1 VAKENRDDLYILV
14 TNDDGVRAEGIRN
27 LRAAVEDM
35 GRVIV
40 VAPEQQQSAS
50 SHALTLS
57 DPLRINWLDDST
69 IAVDGTPTDCVL
81 VAMRGLLERK
91 PDLLVSGINHGPN
104 LGDDVTYS
112 GTVAAAFEGTLLG
125 IPSIAMSVASWHD
138 CKFDAAREFARVI
151 VSRVLEEGLAPNTL
165 LNVNVPSCASKGVS
179 GVRVTKLGKRVY
191 RDVIVKKKDPRGRD
205 YYWIGGG
212 DPVWEPEGGTDFEA
226 IEQNAISV
234 TPLHLDLTDYKQLEV
249 VKKWNLSF

>member
-1 VAKENRDDLYILV
+1 VAKSGNGELYILV
-14 TNDDGVRAEGIRN
+14 TNDDGVRAEGIKN
-27 LRAAVEDM
+27 LREAVEEI

-81 VAMRGLLERK
+81 VAMRGILERK

-125 IPSIAMSVASWHD
+125 IPSVAVSVAAWQD
-138 CKFDAAREFARVI
+138 CKFDAARNFAGRI
-151 VSRVLEEGLAPNTL
+151 VTEVLEHGLAPNTL
-165 LNVNVPSCASKGVS
+165 LNVNVPSCAAEGIT
-179 GVRVTKLGKRVY
+179 GVRVTRLGKRVY

-212 DPVWEPEGGTDFEA
+212 DPEWKPEKGTDFEA
-226 IEQNAISV
+226 IEQNYISV
-234 TPLHLDLTDYKQLEV
+234 TPLNLDLTDYKQIEAV
-249 VKKWNLSF
+249 RRWNLSF

>member
-1 VAKENRDDLYILV
+1 VARKKKDDLYILV

-27 LRAAVEDM
+27 LREAAEEV

-125 IPSIAMSVASWHD
+125 IPSIAMSVSSWHD
-138 CKFDAAREFARVI
+138 CKFDAARDFAKVI
-151 VSRVLEEGLAPNTL
+151 IEKVLDEGLSPNTL
-165 LNVNVPSCASKGVS
+165 LNVNVPSCARQGISEVK
-179 GVRVTKLGKRVY
+179 VTKLGKRVY
-191 RDVIVKKKDPRGRD
+191 RDVIIKKKDPRGRD

-212 DPVWEPEGGTDFEA
+212 DPVWEPESGTDFEA

-234 TPLHLDLTDYKQLEV
+234 TPLHLDLTDYTQLEV

>member
-1 VAKENRDDLYILV
+1 MARGNSEGLYILL

-27 LRAAVEDM
+27 LREALADM
-35 GRVIV
+35 GKTIVI
-40 VAPEQQQSAS
+40 APEKQQSAS

-57 DPLRINWLDDST
+57 DPLRINWLDDTT

-91 PDLLVSGINHGPN
+91 PDLLVSGFNHGPN

-125 IPSIAMSVASWHD
+125 IPSIAISVAAWHE
-138 CKFDAAREFARVI
+138 CKFDAARKFARSI
-151 VSRVLEEGLAPNTL
+151 VAKVVENGLTPNTL
-165 LNVNVPSCASKGVS
+165 LNVNVPSCACEGIT

-234 TPLHLDLTDYKQLEV
+234 TPLHLDLTDYSQIDR
-249 VKKWNLSF
+249 VKSWNLSF

>member
-1 VAKENRDDLYILV
+1 MARKKKDDLYILV

-27 LRAAVEDM
+27 LREAAEEV

-125 IPSIAMSVASWHD
+125 IPSIAMSVSSWHD
-138 CKFDAAREFARVI
+138 CKFDAARDFAKVI
-151 VSRVLEEGLAPNTL
+151 IEKVLDEGLSPNTL
-165 LNVNVPSCASKGVS
+165 LNVNVPSCARQGISEVK
-179 GVRVTKLGKRVY
+179 VTKLGKRVY
-191 RDVIVKKKDPRGRD
+191 RDVIIKKKDPRGRD

-212 DPVWEPEGGTDFEA
+212 DPVWEPESGTDFEA

-234 TPLHLDLTDYKQLEV
+234 TPLHLDLTDYTQLEV

>member
-1 VAKENRDDLYILV
+1 MARKNSDDLYILV

-27 LRAAVEDM
+27 LREAVADM
-35 GRVIV
+35 GKVIV
-40 VAPEQQQSAS
+40 VAPEHQQSAS

-57 DPLRINWLDDST
+57 DPLRINWIDDST

-125 IPSIAMSVASWHD
+125 IPSIAISVAAWHD
-138 CKFDAAREFARVI
+138 CRFDSARRFARVI
-151 VSRVLEEGLAPNTL
+151 VSNVLEHGLAPNTL
-165 LNVNVPSCASKGVS
+165 LNVNVPSCAYEGISE
-179 GVRVTKLGKRVY
+179 VRVTKLGKRVY

-212 DPVWEPEGGTDFEA
+212 DPEWEPEGGTDFEA

-234 TPLHLDLTDYKQLEV
+234 TPLHLDLTDYEQMGA

>member
-1 VAKENRDDLYILV
+1 MARKSSDELYILV
-14 TNDDGVRAEGIRN
+14 TNDDGVRAEGIKN
-27 LRAAVEDM
+27 LRAAMEEM
-35 GRVIV
+35 GKVIV
-40 VAPEQQQSAS
+40 VAPDQQQSAS

-57 DPLRINWLDDST
+57 DPLRIDWLDDST

-91 PDLLVSGINHGPN
+91 PDLLISGINHGPN

-112 GTVAAAFEGTLLG
+112 GTVAAAFEGTLLD
-125 IPSIAMSVASWHD
+125 IPSIAISVAAWHD
-138 CKFDAAREFARVI
+138 CKFDAARRFAKTV
-151 VSRVLEEGLAPNTL
+151 VSNVLEHGLAPNTL
-165 LNVNVPSCASKGVS
+165 LNVNVPSCAAEGVT

-205 YYWIGGG
+205 YYWIGGS

-226 IEQNAISV
+226 IEQNCISV
-234 TPLHLDLTDYKQLEV
+234 TPLQLDLTDYDQLDA
-249 VKKWNLSF
+249 VKNWNLSF

>member
-1 VAKENRDDLYILV
+1 VAKKNSGELYILV
-14 TNDDGVRAEGIRN
+14 TNDDGVRAEGLRN
-27 LRAAVEDM
+27 LRAAVEEM

-57 DPLRINWLDDST
+57 DPLRINWIDDST

-125 IPSIAMSVASWHD
+125 IPSIAISVAAWHD
-138 CKFDAAREFARVI
+138 CRFDAARRFAKVI
-151 VSRVLEEGLAPNTL
+151 VSSVLEHGLAPNTL
-165 LNVNVPSCASKGVS
+165 LNVNVPSCAHEGVS
-179 GVRVTKLGKRVY
+179 AVRVTKLGKRVY

-234 TPLHLDLTDYKQLEV
+234 TPLHLDLTDYDQIDV
-249 VKKWNLSF
+249 VQKWNLSF

>member
-1 VAKENRDDLYILV
+1 VAGKKRNDLYILI
-14 TNDDGVRAEGIRN
+14 TNDDGVRAEGLRN
-27 LRAAVEDM
+27 LRAAMEEM

-125 IPSIAMSVASWHD
+125 IPSIAISVASWHD
-138 CKFDAAREFARVI
+138 CKFEAAREFAKVI
-151 VSRVLEEGLAPNTL
+151 VARTLEEGLAPTTL
-165 LNVNVPSCASKGVS
+165 LNVNVPSCAVRGVT
-179 GVRVTKLGKRVY
+179 GVKVTKLGKRVY
-191 RDVIVKKKDPRGRD
+191 RDVLVKKKDPRGRD

-212 DPVWEPEGGTDFEA
+212 DPVWESEEGTDFEA

-234 TPLHLDLTDYKQLEV
+234 TPLHLDLTDYGQLEA
-249 VKKWNLSF
+249 VKKWKLSF